1 MGAARALPPV
11 ISVDRLPFVLKLAL
25 IVFVLFFLA
34 RLIGRLIPRVEIT
47 FVGGSDDS
55 KVFEVMREHFPG
67 RYEQF
72 KHGLLSEG
80 EERRLYLDCLEIL
93 GARNE
98 IEKL

>member
-1 MGAARALPPV
+1 M
-11 ISVDRLPFVLKLAL
+11 LKLLL
-25 IVFVLFFLA
+25 IVLVLFWIA
-34 RLIGRLIPRVEIT
+34 RLLGRLVPRIEIT
-47 FVGGSDDS
+47 FMGGADES
-55 KVFEVMREHFPG
+55 KVFEIMREHFPS

-93 GARNE
+93 GARRE

>member
-1 MGAARALPPV
+1 M
-11 ISVDRLPFVLKLAL
+11 LKLL
-25 IVFVLFFLA
+25 IIVVAFFWIA
-34 RLIGRLIPRVEIT
+34 RLLGRLVPRIEIT
-47 FVGGSDDS
+47 FLGSPDDES

-67 RYEQF
+67 QYDQF

-93 GARNE
+93 GARRE

>member
-1 MGAARALPPV
+1 MGGA
-11 ISVDRLPFVLKLAL
+11 
-25 IVFVLFFLA
+25 
-34 RLIGRLIPRVEIT
+34 EET
-47 FVGGSDDS
+47 
-55 KVFEVMREHFPG
+55 KVFEIMQEHFPS

-93 GARNE
+93 GARRE